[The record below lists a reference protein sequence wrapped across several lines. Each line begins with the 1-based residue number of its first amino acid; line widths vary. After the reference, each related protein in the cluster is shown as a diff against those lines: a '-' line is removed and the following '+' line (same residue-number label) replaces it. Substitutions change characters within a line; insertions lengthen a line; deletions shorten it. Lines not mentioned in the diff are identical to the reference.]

1 MYLRKKIPS
10 RCHLC
15 LPRCVYHTRSQRN
28 NIYQQIKKL
37 KRYDWHLSPHL
48 HLRCSPCC
56 NSPYCVPVQYEQRQ
70 QTRPGTHQGKSKPT
84 KDIDTDKLA
93 EAFSKPRR
101 SPREILNLRLLRGSI
116 FTLCGLGFVIF
127 GLVGLANDFTIRM
140 EPVMIPM
147 ICGASCLAVG
157 ISYLIVYFVTR
168 KQLAD
173 EDKK

>member
-1 MYLRKKIPS
+1 MTGILVPIFI
-10 RCHLC
+10 CVV
-15 LPRCVYHTRSQRN
+15 LPVAIVLIVFLYNMNSDNKRAEVL
-28 NIYQQIKKL
+28 IKAIEA
-37 KRYDWHLSPHL
+37 
-48 HLRCSPCC
+48 
-56 NSPYCVPVQYEQRQ
+56 N
-70 QTRPGTHQGKSKPT
+70 

-168 KQLAD
+168 NQLAD
-173 EDKK
+173 KDKE

>member
-1 MYLRKKIPS
+1 MTGILVPIFI
-10 RCHLC
+10 CVV
-15 LPRCVYHTRSQRN
+15 LPVAIVLIVFLYNMNSDNKRAEVL
-28 NIYQQIKKL
+28 IKAIEA
-37 KRYDWHLSPHL
+37 
-48 HLRCSPCC
+48 
-56 NSPYCVPVQYEQRQ
+56 N
-70 QTRPGTHQGKSKPT
+70 
-84 KDIDTDKLA
+84 KDIYTDKLA

-173 EDKK
+173 EDKE

>member
-1 MYLRKKIPS
+1 MTGILVPIFI
-10 RCHLC
+10 CVV
-15 LPRCVYHTRSQRN
+15 LPVAIVLIVFLYNMNSDNKRAQVL
-28 NIYQQIKKL
+28 IKAIEA
-37 KRYDWHLSPHL
+37 
-48 HLRCSPCC
+48 
-56 NSPYCVPVQYEQRQ
+56 N
-70 QTRPGTHQGKSKPT
+70 

-168 KQLAD
+168 NQLAD
-173 EDKK
+173 KDKE

>member
-1 MYLRKKIPS
+1 MTGILVPIFI
-10 RCHLC
+10 CVV
-15 LPRCVYHTRSQRN
+15 LPVAIVLIVFLYNMNSDNKRAEVL
-28 NIYQQIKKL
+28 IKAIEA
-37 KRYDWHLSPHL
+37 
-48 HLRCSPCC
+48 
-56 NSPYCVPVQYEQRQ
+56 N
-70 QTRPGTHQGKSKPT
+70 

-101 SPREILNLRLLRGSI
+101 STREILNLRLLRGSI

-140 EPVMIPM
+140 EPEMIPM

-173 EDKK
+173 EDKE

>member
-1 MYLRKKIPS
+1 MTGILVPIFI
-10 RCHLC
+10 CVV
-15 LPRCVYHTRSQRN
+15 LPVAIVLIVFLYNMNRDNKRAEVL
-28 NIYQQIKKL
+28 IKAIEA
-37 KRYDWHLSPHL
+37 
-48 HLRCSPCC
+48 
-56 NSPYCVPVQYEQRQ
+56 N
-70 QTRPGTHQGKSKPT
+70 

-101 SPREILNLRLLRGSI
+101 STREILNLRLLRGSI

-173 EDKK
+173 EDKE

>member
-1 MYLRKKIPS
+1 MTGILVPIFI
-10 RCHLC
+10 CVV
-15 LPRCVYHTRSQRN
+15 LPVAIVLIVFLYNMNSDNKRAEVL
-28 NIYQQIKKL
+28 IKAIEA
-37 KRYDWHLSPHL
+37 
-48 HLRCSPCC
+48 
-56 NSPYCVPVQYEQRQ
+56 N
-70 QTRPGTHQGKSKPT
+70 

-147 ICGASCLAVG
+147 ICGASCLAAG

-173 EDKK
+173 EDKE

>member
-1 MYLRKKIPS
+1 MTGILVPIFI
-10 RCHLC
+10 CVV
-15 LPRCVYHTRSQRN
+15 LPVAIVLIVFLYNMNSDNKRAQVL
-28 NIYQQIKKL
+28 IKAIEA
-37 KRYDWHLSPHL
+37 
-48 HLRCSPCC
+48 
-56 NSPYCVPVQYEQRQ
+56 N
-70 QTRPGTHQGKSKPT
+70 

-116 FTLCGLGFVIF
+116 LCGLGFVIF

>member
-1 MYLRKKIPS
+1 MTGILVPIFI
-10 RCHLC
+10 CVV
-15 LPRCVYHTRSQRN
+15 LPVAIVLIVFLYNMNSDNKRAEVL
-28 NIYQQIKKL
+28 IKAIEA
-37 KRYDWHLSPHL
+37 
-48 HLRCSPCC
+48 
-56 NSPYCVPVQYEQRQ
+56 N
-70 QTRPGTHQGKSKPT
+70 

-157 ISYLIVYFVTR
+157 ISYLIVYFVPR
-168 KQLAD
+168 KLLDD
-173 EDKK
+173 EDKE

>member
-1 MYLRKKIPS
+1 MTGILVPIFI
-10 RCHLC
+10 CVV
-15 LPRCVYHTRSQRN
+15 LPVAIVLIVFLYNMNSDNKRAPVL
-28 NIYQQIKKL
+28 IKAIEA
-37 KRYDWHLSPHL
+37 
-48 HLRCSPCC
+48 
-56 NSPYCVPVQYEQRQ
+56 N
-70 QTRPGTHQGKSKPT
+70 

>member
-1 MYLRKKIPS
+1 MTGILVPIFI
-10 RCHLC
+10 CVV
-15 LPRCVYHTRSQRN
+15 LPVAIVLIVFLYNMNSDNKRAQVL
-28 NIYQQIKKL
+28 IKAIEA
-37 KRYDWHLSPHL
+37 
-48 HLRCSPCC
+48 
-56 NSPYCVPVQYEQRQ
+56 N
-70 QTRPGTHQGKSKPT
+70 

-127 GLVGLANDFTIRM
+127 GLVGLANNFTIRM

>member
-1 MYLRKKIPS
+1 MTGILVPIFI
-10 RCHLC
+10 CVV
-15 LPRCVYHTRSQRN
+15 LPVAIVLIVFLYNMNSDNKRAEVL
-28 NIYQQIKKL
+28 IKAIEA
-37 KRYDWHLSPHL
+37 
-48 HLRCSPCC
+48 
-56 NSPYCVPVQYEQRQ
+56 N
-70 QTRPGTHQGKSKPT
+70 

-101 SPREILNLRLLRGSI
+101 SPREILNLRLLRGCI

-173 EDKK
+173 EDKE

>member
-1 MYLRKKIPS
+1 MTGILVPIFI
-10 RCHLC
+10 CVV
-15 LPRCVYHTRSQRN
+15 LPVAIVLIVFLYNMNSDNKRAEVLIKAIEANIHIHT
-28 NIYQQIKKL
+28 
-37 KRYDWHLSPHL
+37 H
-48 HLRCSPCC
+48 
-56 NSPYCVPVQYEQRQ
+56 
-70 QTRPGTHQGKSKPT
+70 
-84 KDIDTDKLA
+84 KLA
-93 EAFSKPRR
+93 QAISKPRR

-173 EDKK
+173 EDKE